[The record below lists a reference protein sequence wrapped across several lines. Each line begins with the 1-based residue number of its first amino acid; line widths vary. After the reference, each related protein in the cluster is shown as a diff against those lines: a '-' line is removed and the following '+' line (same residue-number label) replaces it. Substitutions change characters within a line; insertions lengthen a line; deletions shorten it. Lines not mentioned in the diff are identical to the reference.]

1 MSQDLQREVMA
12 LVNQINEVALVDRI
26 YLFGSFAYG
35 EPNEDSDLDLCII
48 TENHDIR
55 KRDLIRTIRRS
66 ISDVATMPVDILVYK
81 KDDFHRRANLETT
94 LEYKIKNEGVKVF
107 EQ

>member
-1 MSQDLQREVMA
+1 MSEDLQREVMA
-12 LVNQINEVALVDRI
+12 LVNRINEVALVERI

-48 TENHDIR
+48 TDDTNIR
-55 KRDLIRTIRRS
+55 KRDLIRAIRKS
-66 ISDVATMPVDILVYK
+66 ISNVATMPVDILVYN
-81 KDDFHRRANLETT
+81 KDDFQKRANLETT